1 MSDTKSRTIVIGAG
15 IAGLR
20 AATLL
25 VEAGHDVTVLEARN
39 RVGGRLDAVEVD
51 GTSFDLGATW
61 YWSNEIRVAELIE
74 SADIDVFPQHLEG
87 DALLHA
93 SDGVTRA
100 DGNPIDV
107 PSGRFRGSA
116 TALARGLADQLPAQ
130 CLVLDSAVTTVLQ
143 MEDGLRVVTSRGTY
157 MCDSVVLAVPPALA
171 MHLIEF
177 SPPLPERVADIAAL
191 TPVWMGATT
200 KVVAIYD
207 TAFWRDDGLAGS
219 AMSYVGPCR
228 EIHDMSSPSGSPG
241 ALFGFAPSGGSE
253 VTEAAVI
260 AQFVELF
267 GNKAAAPRHVAVV
280 DWSSEKYTAPPRASE
295 MTAYQAYGH
304 PLFAEAMFDVQMYWA
319 STETATI
326 APGHIEGAL
335 AAGERAAQ
343 RILLDGPTTSK
354 RPPFTPE
361 PKSESRL

>member
-1 MSDTKSRTIVIGAG
+1 MSDTKHRTIVIGAG

-51 GTSFDLGATW
+51 GASFDLGATW
-61 YWSNEIRVAELIE
+61 YWSNETRVANLIE
-74 SADIDVFPQHLEG
+74 SADIDVFPQHLAG
-87 DALLHA
+87 DALLHT

-107 PSGRFRGSA
+107 PSGRFRTSA
-116 TALARGLADQLPAQ
+116 TALARGLSDQLP
-130 CLVLDSAVTTVLQ
+130 VESVVFDSAVTTVRQ
-143 MEDGLRVVTSRGTY
+143 TNDGLRVETSRGAYT
-157 MCDSVVLAVPPALA
+157 CESVVLAVPPALA

-177 SPPLPERVADIAAL
+177 SPPLPARIADIAAL

-200 KVVAIYD
+200 KVVATYD
-207 TAFWRDDGLAGS
+207 TAFWREDGLAGS

-241 ALFGFAPSGGSE
+241 ALFGFAPSGGPE
-253 VTEAAVI
+253 VTETAAI

-267 GNKAAAPRHVAVV
+267 GFKAAAPRHVAVV

-304 PLFAEAMFDVQMYWA
+304 PLFAEAMFDGQMYWA

-335 AAGERAAQ
+335 DAGERAAQ
-343 RILLDGPTTSK
+343 RIILNGPAAST
-354 RPPFTPE
+354 RPVCTPN
-361 PKSESRL
+361 